1 MLLWCSATRSIL
13 ESCAMSKIFVNIWH
27 KLLDAKNNVFLNPCA
42 MVVKMTPAFRTKSP
56 PSLLVQFAE
65 AGLSGDHQK
74 LELLALT
81 AVRSLKRTD
90 PGQAD
95 ELASLLSRFTV
106 NSASLRW
113 RNAPPPPEDADAGLA
128 LLRIPS
134 TDQAQEPELEPHV
147 RGTILRF
154 LAERRECASLIAEG
168 IAPPR
173 TLLLKGAPGTGKTM
187 LACWMAKE
195 LEIPLVV
202 LDLATSISSYLGKTG
217 ANLRRSLDYARATPC
232 LLLLDEFDSIAKR
245 RDDASD
251 VGELKRIVN
260 VLLKELE
267 EWPLHSVLVAAT
279 NHPEM
284 LDPAIQRRF
293 DVVAHLP
300 LPGQT
305 ERFAILGRS
314 LGRHAESLPGGF
326 VDAMA
331 AVLTGLSGSDVTT
344 LSQGALRRHLVGK
357 IPLAQCLAETLESQC
372 SEGMPKAIYG
382 NLVRCLKNE
391 CRMTV
396 RKIAEILGK
405 GSSTIQYHLK
415 KEKANA

>member
-1 MLLWCSATRSIL
+1 MVSTTKSNSRTRSPL
-13 ESCAMSKIFVNIWH
+13 N
-27 KLLDAKNNVFLNPCA
+27 LLA
-42 MVVKMTPAFRTKSP
+42 
-56 PSLLVQFAE
+56 QFAE
-65 AGLSGDHQK
+65 AGLAGDHQK
-74 LELLALT
+74 LELLTLT
-81 AVRSLKRTD
+81 AIRSLKRTD

-95 ELASLLSRFTV
+95 ELASLLSRFSV

-128 LLRIPS
+128 LLKIPS

-147 RGTILRF
+147 RDTIRRF
-154 LAERRECASLIAEG
+154 LDERRECDSLIAEG

-187 LACWMAKE
+187 LAAWMAKE
-195 LEIPLVV
+195 LGIPLVV

-217 ANLRRSLDYARATPC
+217 ANLRRSLDYARSTPC

-293 DVVAHLP
+293 DVVAQLQ
-300 LPGQT
+300 LPGKS
-305 ERFAILGRS
+305 ERLAILGIS
-314 LGRHAESLPGGF
+314 LGRHVQTLPENYLS
-326 VDAMA
+326 
-331 AVLTGLSGSDVTT
+331 AVASVLDGLSGSDVTT
-344 LSQGALRRHLVGK
+344 LSQGALRQHLVAK
-357 IPLAQCLAETLESQC
+357 IPLAQCLAESVENQC
-372 SEGMPKAIYG
+372 SEGILKSNYG
-382 NLVRCLKNE
+382 ELIRSLKTE
-391 CRMTV
+391 SGMTV

-415 KEKANA
+415 KGSYV

>member
-1 MLLWCSATRSIL
+1 MPDSL
-13 ESCAMSKIFVNIWH
+13 
-27 KLLDAKNNVFLNPCA
+27 
-42 MVVKMTPAFRTKSP
+42 TPIFRTKNQS
-56 PSLLVQFAE
+56 SLLVQFAE
-65 AGLSGDHQK
+65 AGLAGDQQK

-90 PGQAD
+90 PSQAD
-95 ELASLLSRFTV
+95 ELASMLSRFAV
-106 NSASLRW
+106 NSSSLRW

-128 LLRIPS
+128 LLKIPS
-134 TDQAQEPELEPHV
+134 TEQAQEPELEPNI
-147 RGTILRF
+147 RDTIQRF
-154 LAERRECASLIAEG
+154 LDERRECANLISEG

-187 LACWMAKE
+187 LAAWMAKE
-195 LEIPLVV
+195 LKIPLVV

-293 DVVAHLP
+293 DVVAQLP
-300 LPGQT
+300 LPGKP
-305 ERFAILGRS
+305 ERFSILAIS
-314 LGRHAESLPGGF
+314 LGRHAETLPENYLS
-326 VDAMA
+326 
-331 AVLTGLSGSDVTT
+331 AVASVLDGLSGSDLTT
-344 LSQGALRRHLVGK
+344 LSQGALRRHLVAK
-357 IPLAQCLAETLESQC
+357 LPLAQCLAESVETQC
-372 SEGMPKAIYG
+372 SEGIPKGVYG
-382 NLVRCLKNE
+382 DLIRSLKTE
-391 CRMTV
+391 SGMTV

-415 KEKANA
+415 KKGSHV

>member
-1 MLLWCSATRSIL
+1 
-13 ESCAMSKIFVNIWH
+13 MSGQNTSTSRT
-27 KLLDAKNNVFLNPCA
+27 NNP
-42 MVVKMTPAFRTKSP
+42 S
-56 PSLLVQFAE
+56 SLLVQFAE
-65 AGLSGDHQK
+65 AGLAGDQQK

-90 PGQAD
+90 PSQAN
-95 ELASLLSRFTV
+95 ELASLLSRYSV
-106 NSASLRW
+106 NGASLRW

-128 LLRIPS
+128 LLKIPS
-134 TDQAQEPELEPHV
+134 TEQAQEPELEPHV
-147 RGTILRF
+147 RGAIRRF
-154 LAERRECASLIAEG
+154 LDERRECASLIAEG

-187 LACWMAKE
+187 LAAWMAKE
-195 LEIPLVV
+195 LGIPLVV

-300 LPGQT
+300 LPGKS
-305 ERFAILGRS
+305 ERLAILGIS
-314 LGRHAESLPGGF
+314 LGRHAETLPDNF
-326 VDAMA
+326 LIAVANVVD
-331 AVLTGLSGSDVTT
+331 GLSGSDVTT
-344 LSQGALRRHLVGK
+344 LSQGALRRHLVAK
-357 IPLAQCLAETLESQC
+357 VPLAQCLAESFENQC
-372 SEGMPKAIYG
+372 SEGMPKGIYG
-382 NLVRCLKNE
+382 ELIRSLKSE
-391 CRMTV
+391 PGMTV

-405 GSSTIQYHLK
+405 GSSTVQYHLK
-415 KEKANA
+415 KKGSHV